1 LGREG
6 ENGNSIMAKLYNISE
21 WNEQSWWNTG
31 GTRNKKIYFNP
42 EDGELY
48 YFKQS
53 FKKGQRD
60 YKHEFWSEIIAYEVG
75 EHLGFDILPYHIAI
89 RGNVVGC
96 ISKSMIN
103 QASEELVEG
112 GKYLQAFD
120 NTFKPENIKLRN
132 QYNFDLIVKALAAF
146 KKEKHLKELAE
157 TIVFDALIG
166 NSDRHQEN
174 WAIINVH
181 TIISEGIS
189 QIQKEI
195 ESGEIDSMP
204 NWLKKLIKVAY
215 TVKGKIRPELQ
226 AARLMLPKQTRF
238 SPIYDSGCSFGR
250 ELDDQ
255 RVKLMLTKEDEI
267 QKYVAKGQAEIHW
280 ESNKISHFELVT
292 KLLESDGIKDFI
304 IAPLKRI
311 AELFNQN
318 KIEQIVLNVDK
329 EMIELGN
336 INVLPN
342 ERKEMVLKLL
352 TLRFNK
358 LNEIYLQYK

>member
-1 LGREG
+1 
-6 ENGNSIMAKLYNISE
+6 MAKLFNISE

-31 GTRNKKIYFNP
+31 GTRDKKIYLNP

-60 YKHEFWSEIIAYEVG
+60 YKHEFWSEIIASEVG
-75 EHLGFDILPYHIAI
+75 ELLGFDILPYHIAI

-103 QASEELVEG
+103 QASEELIEG

-132 QYNFDLIVKALAAF
+132 KYNFDLILDTMVSF
-146 KKEKHLKELAE
+146 KKEKHLKELTE

-181 TIISEGIS
+181 TVISEGIT
-189 QIQKEI
+189 QIERGI
-195 ESGEIDSMP
+195 ETGEIDEMP
-204 NWLKKLIKVAY
+204 SWLKKIVTAIY
-215 TVKGKIRPELQ
+215 TVKGKIRPELRT
-226 AARLMLPKQTRF
+226 ARLMLPKQTRF
-238 SPIYDSGCSFGR
+238 APIYDSGCSFGR
-250 ELDDQ
+250 ELDDKKVAQ
-255 RVKLMLTKEDEI
+255 MLNNEQEI
-267 QKYVAKGQAEIHW
+267 QKYIAKGLAEIHW
-280 ESNKISHFELVT
+280 KSKKISHFELVI
-292 KLLESDGIKDFI
+292 KLIETEGLKDFVLDS
-304 IAPLKRI
+304 LKRI
-311 AELFNQN
+311 IARFDSE
-318 KIEQIVLNVDK
+318 KVEQIVLNVDK
-329 EMIELGN
+329 KLIDSGN
-336 INVLPN
+336 SNFFPE
-342 ERKEMVLKLL
+342 ERKELVLKLL

-358 LNEIYLQYK
+358 LRDIYSQYV